1 MSNPSYRDLYN
12 VLKTIP
18 EERLDD
24 NISVRDAED
33 DEYYPVQEIRIMKN
47 DNVLEKGSV
56 CLIIKNAE

>member
-56 CLIIKNAE
+56 YLVIKNAE